1 VVVSCLLGHAVDKP
15 QDCWTAEDNL
25 LGPSNALSVCLGIVG
40 QTVIRRWFLCKKN
53 PASGMILEVRV
64 LVEDGEV
71 RELRPVEEKSA
82 SGWPRRRSCS

>member
-1 VVVSCLLGHAVDKP
+1 MVSLQKK
-15 QDCWTAEDNL
+15 
-25 LGPSNALSVCLGIVG
+25 
-40 QTVIRRWFLCKKN
+40 KKN

-82 SGWPRRRSCS
+82 SGWPRRRRRRSCS